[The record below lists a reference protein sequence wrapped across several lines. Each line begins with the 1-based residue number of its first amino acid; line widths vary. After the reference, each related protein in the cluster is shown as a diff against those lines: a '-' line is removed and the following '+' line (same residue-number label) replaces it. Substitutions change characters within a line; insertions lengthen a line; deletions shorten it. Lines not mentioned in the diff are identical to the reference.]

1 MLPLFFYLPIVMREK
16 VGIKKIAE
24 LSGVSIGTVDRV
36 LNNRKGVSKE
46 TAKHIRAVI
55 KHTGYKKN
63 NVASRLKLANN
74 KTITI
79 AVLFPKEAYLDE
91 HYWHLPL
98 KGIHKAVSELS
109 EMGIKHELHVFE
121 IGSAKSFEKES
132 KKILS
137 KKPDALIT
145 VPFFIEQCKHLT
157 EESEKMGIP
166 VVFIDTE
173 MDNEINN
180 KYSIH
185 QNSFQSGKVAARILS
200 QIISDKGKYIVLNLV
215 NDSNSQKNN
224 QEREAGFRTFFKNE
238 IQTFTPNI
246 DSFTVY
252 QSESDSLKKIF
263 NPLTK
268 TKEQIGV
275 FVTNSRTYLLPKTI
289 RELNLNN
296 RTTIIGYDLN
306 PTNIELLK
314 KNEIQFI
321 INQQPEYQGYSAV
334 RGLFK
339 LITEE
344 EDSELSHKIP
354 IEIIVKENF
363 E

>member
-1 MLPLFFYLPIVMREK
+1 MKEK
-16 VGIKKIAE
+16 IGIKKIAE

-46 TAKHIRAVI
+46 TARHIRAVI

-79 AVLFPKEAYLDE
+79 AVLFPKEAYLVE

-98 KGIHKAVSELS
+98 KGILKAVSELS
-109 EMGIKHELHVFE
+109 EMGIIHDLHVFE
-121 IGSAKSFEKES
+121 IGSMKSFERES
-132 KKILS
+132 EKILS
-137 KKPDALIT
+137 KEPDALIT
-145 VPFFIEQCKHLT
+145 VPFFIKECIRLT
-157 EESEKMGIP
+157 EKSEKAGIP

-173 MDNEINN
+173 MDLEINN
-180 KYSIH
+180 KYSIY

-200 QIISDKGKYIVLNLV
+200 QIISGNGKFIVLNII
-215 NDSNSQKNN
+215 NNSETQKNN
-224 QEREAGFRTFFKNE
+224 QEREKGFRTFFKDQ
-238 IQTFTPNI
+238 IQKDNPNI
-246 DSFTVY
+246 DSFTVN
-252 QSESDSLKKIF
+252 QSEIDTLQEIF
-263 NPLTK
+263 KPYTK
-268 TKEQIGV
+268 TNEQIGV
-275 FVTNSRTYLLPKTI
+275 FVTNSRAYLLPKTI
-289 RELNLNN
+289 SDLDLNN

-306 PTNIELLK
+306 PINTKLLK
-314 KNEIQFI
+314 ENKIQFI
-321 INQQPEYQGYSAV
+321 INQQPEHQGYSAV
-334 RGLFK
+334 KGLFK

-344 EDSELSHKIP
+344 DNSDLNHKIP

>member
-1 MLPLFFYLPIVMREK
+1 MKEK

-63 NVASRLKLANN
+63 NVASRLKLANH

-98 KGIHKAVSELS
+98 KGVHKAVSELS
-109 EMGIKHELHVFE
+109 EMGINHELHVFE
-121 IGSAKSFEKES
+121 IGSARSFERES
-132 KKILS
+132 EKILS

-145 VPFFIEQCKHLT
+145 VPFFIKQSKRLT
-157 EESEKMGIP
+157 EKTEKAGIP
-166 VVFIDTE
+166 AVFIDTE
-173 MDNEINN
+173 IDSEINN

-200 QIISDKGKYIVLNLV
+200 QIISGSGKFIVLNII
-215 NDSNSQKNN
+215 NNTKTQKNN
-224 QEREAGFRTFFKNE
+224 QEREKGFRTFFKDE
-238 IQTFTPNI
+238 IQTDHPNI
-246 DSFTVY
+246 DSFTVN
-252 QSESDSLKKIF
+252 QSEIDSLHEVFKPYTET
-263 NPLTK
+263 N
-268 TKEQIGV
+268 EQIGV
-275 FVTNSRTYLLPKTI
+275 FVTNSRAYLLPKTI
-289 RELNLNN
+289 NDLGLNN

-306 PTNIELLK
+306 PINTELLK

-344 EDSELSHKIP
+344 DDSELNHKIP

>member
-1 MLPLFFYLPIVMREK
+1 MKEK

-36 LNNRKGVSKE
+36 LNNRKGVSKKTE
-46 TAKHIRAVI
+46 KHIKAVI

-63 NVASRLKLANN
+63 NVASRLKLAYS

-79 AVLFPKEAYLDE
+79 ALLFPKEAYLDE

-98 KGIHKAVSELS
+98 KGILKAVSELS
-109 EMGIKHELHVFE
+109 EMGIVHDLHVFE
-121 IGSAKSFEKES
+121 IGSMKSFKRES
-132 KKILS
+132 ENILS

-145 VPFFIEQCKHLT
+145 VPFFLEQCKRLT
-157 EESEKMGIP
+157 AKSEKAGIH

-173 MDNEINN
+173 MDSEINN
-180 KYSIH
+180 KYSIY

-200 QIISDKGKYIVLNLV
+200 QIISGNGKFIVLNII
-215 NDSNSQKNN
+215 NNSETPKNN
-224 QEREAGFRTFFKNE
+224 QEREKGFRTFFKDQ
-238 IQTFTPNI
+238 IQTNNPNI
-246 DSFTVY
+246 DSFTVN
-252 QSESDSLKKIF
+252 QSKIDTLQEIF
-263 NPLTK
+263 KLYTK
-268 TKEQIGV
+268 TNEQIGV
-275 FVTNSRTYLLPKTI
+275 FVTNSRAYLLPKTI
-289 RELNLNN
+289 SDLDLNN

-306 PTNIELLK
+306 PINTKLLMENK
-314 KNEIQFI
+314 IQFI
-321 INQQPEYQGYSAV
+321 INQQPEHQGYSAV
-334 RGLFK
+334 KGLFK

-344 EDSELSHKIP
+344 DNSELNHKIP